1 MKDKIKDKK
10 DLTKRNIE
18 GVVISTNGLRY
29 SRPYEW
35 VLRNSTGRIDGR
47 AIYPEKNNDG
57 SLLEMVVVMG
67 DSYLDRIDDFI
78 NTVKKSDDYEIV
90 GYADNN
96 EEARQLSKEH
106 YQKNN
111 S

>member
-1 MKDKIKDKK
+1 
-10 DLTKRNIE
+10 
-18 GVVISTNGLRY
+18 
-29 SRPYEW
+29 
-35 VLRNSTGRIDGR
+35 
-47 AIYPEKNNDG
+47 
-57 SLLEMVVVMG
+57 MVVVMG